1 MYLYVKDPY
10 EAKYQYLVYKREK
23 LGLKH
28 YDNPKDFIV
37 YSNDMPNVYRNI
49 EEYNPRKNAND
60 PYFLMI

>member
-1 MYLYVKDPY
+1 MYVYVKDPY

-49 EEYNPRKNAND
+49 EE
-60 PYFLMI
+60 